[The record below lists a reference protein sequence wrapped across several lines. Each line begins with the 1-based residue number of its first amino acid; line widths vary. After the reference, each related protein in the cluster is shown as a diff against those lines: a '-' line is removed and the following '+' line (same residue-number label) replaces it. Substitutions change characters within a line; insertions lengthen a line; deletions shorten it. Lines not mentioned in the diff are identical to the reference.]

1 PKSSCWPRV
10 QSARKSPLTKSCWAA
25 VCFGQT
31 VLGPLIARSL
41 VVTVYAALHESAF
54 GTKRTFRGL
63 VPMSAFGGKADI
75 VRKSQNVRL
84 KPGPRAQFMGE
95 AVGAALLALATLR
108 LWGLHEYV
116 HEVGLQ
122 PSHLTRHPVLT
133 GSELQDDLL
142 QSGQT

>member
-1 PKSSCWPRV
+1 MTSTDKEADEVGFRHAFVSRQTKARTRTRPRRRADRIGSV
-10 QSARKSPLTKSCWAA
+10 FAA
-25 VCFGQT
+25 V
-31 VLGPLIARSL
+31 
-41 VVTVYAALHESAF
+41 HESAF

-84 KPGPRAQFMGE
+84 RPGPRAQCMGE

-142 QSGQT
+142 QSGQTTG